1 MNLRAKLDAGLAEL
15 GLSFD
20 AAIEQRFLDYI
31 ALLHKWNKVYNLT
44 AVREPHKMLYQHV
57 LDSLAVLPFIKG
69 PRLLDVGSGAGLPG
83 IPLAIARPDL
93 SVTLL
98 DSNHKKTAFLRQACI
113 ELALTNVAVV
123 CERVETWQPEARFDQ
138 VISRAFSD
146 LGEFVRLAG
155 HLCVPGGTLLG
166 MKGLY
171 PFEEL
176 AQLPAGTKAEQI
188 VPLNVPGLE
197 AQRHLV
203 LLKAA

>member
-1 MNLRAKLDAGLAEL
+1 MNLHVKLDAGLAEL

-44 AVREPHKMLYQHV
+44 AVREPQKMLYQHV

-98 DSNHKKTAFLRQACI
+98 DSNHKKTVFLRQACI
-113 ELALTNVAVV
+113 ELALTNVVVV
-123 CERVETWQPEARFDQ
+123 CERVETWQPDMRFDQ

-155 HLCVPGGTLLG
+155 HLCAPGGTLLG

-176 AQLPAGTKAEQI
+176 AQLPAGTKAEQVI
-188 VPLNVPGLE
+188 PLNVPGLE